1 MTYSE
6 KYKKHEEP
14 LDIPVKIVVEIDE
27 VVASDS
33 YIDTDVSHI
42 LSSVSSLVKEWL
54 DTSLYNFLDNPKVT
68 SVSVKQV

>member
-1 MTYSE
+1 MSYSE

-14 LDIPVKIVVEIDE
+14 LDIPVKIIVEIDE

-42 LSSVSSLVKEWL
+42 LSSVSSLVKEEL
-54 DTSLYNFLDNPKVT
+54 DTFLCNFLDNPDVI
-68 SVSVKQV
+68 SVSVKQI

>member
-33 YIDTDVSHI
+33 YTDSDVEHI
-42 LSSVSSLVKEWL
+42 LSSVSSLIKEWL
-54 DTSLYNFLDNPKVT
+54 DTSLYNFLDNPEVT
-68 SVSVKQV
+68 SVSVKQI